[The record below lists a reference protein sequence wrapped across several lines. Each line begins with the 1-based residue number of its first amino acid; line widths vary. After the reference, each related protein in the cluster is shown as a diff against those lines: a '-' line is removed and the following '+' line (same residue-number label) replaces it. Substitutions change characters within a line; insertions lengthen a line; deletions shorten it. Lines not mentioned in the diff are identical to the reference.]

1 LPTPTEAATNYRTDT
16 MTSRL
21 LQRNAHRSRL
31 AGPTQQD
38 ALAPDPNAAETRPTV
53 ASRTATIQHVAAE
66 LGRIETIA
74 TMTPLTTPAPD
85 THITITTYNVVSAR
99 GTKLL
104 EALRAMHDLNTD
116 IAILTETK
124 LTGNRHAR
132 MGHGYNIVATDASSP
147 SKGGVA
153 LAWRAGPQHW
163 TLEGMRAVS
172 ANTISATLVTGNR
185 RWLLLGTYL
194 SPNEPPDDE
203 LDRIE
208 REFLRHPH
216 LPVILLGDLNADID
230 DTADERSIAIATTLQ
245 LLGTADVLPFFHQK
259 NRRRTTRHR
268 HMPDGSHQRSRCDYA
283 MVDPSISVK
292 SLRTV
297 IPPRYVSDHWAV
309 KLQVRSAGM
318 QAHQRYLHNRSR
330 LPTVHPEPDEHG
342 PNMLFSQLLD
352 HHSPPTPVIYPPRDV
367 WIADDTW
374 ALIDRRNAAL
384 RRVVPQEEL
393 RPLRKEI

>member
-38 ALAPDPNAAETRPTV
+38 ALAPDPNAAETHPTV
-53 ASRTATIQHVAAE
+53 TSRTATIPHVAAE

-147 SKGGVA
+147 SKGVSPLPGA
-153 LAWRAGPQHW
+153 LDRNTGHLRACG
-163 TLEGMRAVS
+163 
-172 ANTISATLVTGNR
+172 
-185 RWLLLGTYL
+185 L
-194 SPNEPPDDE
+194 SP
-203 LDRIE
+203 R
-208 REFLRHPH
+208 
-216 LPVILLGDLNADID
+216 
-230 DTADERSIAIATTLQ
+230 TQ
-245 LLGTADVLPFFHQK
+245 LV
-259 NRRRTTRHR
+259 
-268 HMPDGSHQRSRCDYA
+268 QR
-283 MVDPSISVK
+283 
-292 SLRTV
+292 
-297 IPPRYVSDHWAV
+297 
-309 KLQVRSAGM
+309 
-318 QAHQRYLHNRSR
+318 
-330 LPTVHPEPDEHG
+330 
-342 PNMLFSQLLD
+342 
-352 HHSPPTPVIYPPRDV
+352 
-367 WIADDTW
+367 
-374 ALIDRRNAAL
+374 
-384 RRVVPQEEL
+384 
-393 RPLRKEI
+393 